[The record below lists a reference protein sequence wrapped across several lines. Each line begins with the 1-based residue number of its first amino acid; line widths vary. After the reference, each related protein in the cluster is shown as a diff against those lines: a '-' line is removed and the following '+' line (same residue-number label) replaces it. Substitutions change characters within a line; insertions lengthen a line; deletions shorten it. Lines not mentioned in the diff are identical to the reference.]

1 MIIMAIYYKFFL
13 HWCSQDNENL
23 TSIIVCFFSAP
34 KVTQAF
40 TIFFD
45 SLPKD
50 LKKKKAF
57 FVFYIRLGGGVYYDR
72 LHISCTLC
80 IKQFCW
86 FVYRL
91 DGICGLF
98 ERRLKKDNPHTR
110 KLTYDIKDL
119 FDYVDRLR
127 DISCLM

>member
-1 MIIMAIYYKFFL
+1 MKPSMKEGY
-13 HWCSQDNENL
+13 S
-23 TSIIVCFFSAP
+23 
-34 KVTQAF
+34 
-40 TIFFD
+40 
-45 SLPKD
+45 
-50 LKKKKAF
+50 
-57 FVFYIRLGGGVYYDR
+57 
-72 LHISCTLC
+72 SC
-80 IKQFCW
+80 